1 MFHVK
6 HEAWPEAI
14 ARLGIELDQEALEA
28 LDRYEALLRGRAPDL
43 GLIASGDLPRLRD
56 RHLLDSLR
64 ALPSVPTTGSLCD
77 LGTGAGLPGLVIA
90 IARPDL
96 AVTLTEVR
104 RRRVAF
110 LELAVERVGL
120 RNVRIHAGDWST
132 CSGPFDVCTAR
143 AFRDVRTTW
152 SAAASLLA
160 SDGRLLYWAG
170 RGFYRSDL
178 PNGVRAVV
186 RTSTLA
192 WSGPLVIMSRQ

>member
-6 HEAWPEAI
+6 HETWPAAV
-14 ARLGIELDQEALEA
+14 ARLGIELGDDALHA
-28 LDRYEALLRGRAPDL
+28 LDRYEELLRARASDL

-64 ALPSVPTTGSLCD
+64 AVPSLPAAGSLCD
-77 LGTGAGLPGLVIA
+77 LGAGAGLPGLVIA

-96 AVTLTEVR
+96 AVTLTEMR

-110 LELAVERVGL
+110 LELAVEHVGL
-120 RNVRIHAGDWST
+120 RNVRIHVGDWST
-132 CSGPFDVCTAR
+132 CPGPFDVCTAR

-152 SAAASLLA
+152 GAAASLLA
-160 SDGRLLYWAG
+160 PDGRLLYWAG
-170 RGFYRSDL
+170 RRFDRSDL
-178 PNGVRAVV
+178 PKGVRAVV